1 MYDEEDE
8 EDDDA
13 TAIMS
18 NCSSNY
24 EKAVPVQPPEQ
35 HVAVERT
42 RKQPITSPTQHNA
55 LHALFKTENVEWKN
69 YQLKD

>member
-1 MYDEEDE
+1 MYDDEDE
-8 EDDDA
+8 EEDDA

-24 EKAVPVQPPEQ
+24 EKAVPVQSPEQ

-42 RKQPITSPTQHNA
+42 RSQPITSPTGYKA
-55 LHALFKTENVEWKN
+55 LRALFETENVEWKN